1 MSAETPVNPIYLSSF
16 RPKKAEPK
24 PTPIPVNA
32 YEVAALTKTE
42 YVKALAVATEALTAE
57 LVNLATTPARLKII
71 LENTP
76 HSDIR
81 HAIAQKLGI
90 HLIVDGQDY
99 TFATPTKRGVALKK
113 HLQNLCMLF
122 PNRTQLL
129 RNPELTQCLFEQ
141 VFVYQVSH
149 DVRLRGVQGAA
160 ATLKWLMN
168 QTKKDGVLGQKG
180 FPTLDNYELAPVY
193 VRAQLDES
201 SNKEGR
207 DLVIPN
213 VAIVKSEGECLVSWG
228 LSEAIKQGGGKLN
241 TPEWKWYFGGSWTSW
256 GFQKS
261 NGYWNNPRGYFYFK
275 SQKLDPIEVLFG
287 EGKVN
292 FCDPLDK
299 LDLNPRHWQSK
310 AELAERGGGG
320 L

>member
-32 YEVAALTKTE
+32 YEVAAMTKTE

-90 HLIVDGQDY
+90 HLIVDGQDH
-99 TFATPTKRGVALKK
+99 TFSTPTKRTAALKK

-149 DVRLRGVQGAA
+149 EVRLQGVQGAG

-168 QTKKDGVLGQKG
+168 QTRRSGKEGELGQKS

-193 VRAQLDES
+193 VRAMMDES
-201 SNKEGR
+201 LDKKGR
-207 DLVIPN
+207 DLVVPN
-213 VAIVKSEGECLVSWG
+213 VAIVKEQGECLIAWG
-228 LSEAIKQGGGKLN
+228 LSEAIQQGGGKLN
-241 TPEWKWYFGGSWTSW
+241 TPEWKWYFVGNWLGW

-261 NGYWNNPRGYFYFK
+261 NGYWSNPRGYFYFK
-275 SQKLDPIEVLFG
+275 GQKLDPIVTLFG
-287 EGKVN
+287 HYWIN
-292 FCDPLDK
+292 FCNPLDK
-299 LDLNPRHWQSK
+299 LDLNPRHWK
-310 AELAERGGGG
+310 ARAEMEG
-320 L
+320 